1 MKKYIT
7 FLAIFIFGFMTSD
20 ILKEE
25 KFNLI
30 SAVYADVAGMNY
42 RDLRR
47 DRDFR
52 KAVKHIIENCD
63 VGSSG
68 QISC

>member
-1 MKKYIT
+1 
-7 FLAIFIFGFMTSD
+7 
-20 ILKEE
+20 
-25 KFNLI
+25 
-30 SAVYADVAGMNY
+30 MNY

-52 KAVKHIIENCD
+52 KAVKHILEDCD
-63 VGSSG
+63 VRSSG

>member
-52 KAVKHIIENCD
+52 KAVKHIIEDCD
-63 VGSSG
+63 VRSSG

>member
-7 FLAIFIFGFMTSD
+7 FLAIFVFGFMTSD

-30 SAVYADVAGMNY
+30 SAV
-42 RDLRR
+42 
-47 DRDFR
+47 
-52 KAVKHIIENCD
+52 
-63 VGSSG
+63 
-68 QISC
+68 

>member
-7 FLAIFIFGFMTSD
+7 FLAIFVFGFMTSN

-52 KAVKHIIENCD
+52 KAVKQIIENCD